1 MTKGFS
7 FKIDKELGAKT
18 LARTGVI
25 STPHGD
31 IQTPAFV
38 VVGTNATVKAMTPEM
53 VKQANGQAVL
63 ANAYHLYLRPGPEL
77 VEKAGGLAKFMHWD
91 GPTFTDS
98 GGFQVLSLGSGYKK
112 VLPMQSGEEPA
123 EEVQATAKERHAFVD
138 DDGVTFKSHLDGSEH
153 RFTPEHSIQIQN
165 KLGADIIFAFDELTS
180 LRDSYEYQVDS
191 LKRTHSWARRCI
203 REMKKLR
210 VKNPEKDYQAL
221 FGVIQG
227 AQYED
232 LRRQAGQ
239 FMGALPFDGYGIGGA
254 IEKAKLGDIVR
265 WVNEELPKDKPKHM
279 LGISEPDDIFAAIE
293 NGVDTFDCVSPTR
306 VGRNGA
312 FYTYEGRKNI
322 SGAKYRED
330 FGPLL
335 KDCGCY
341 ACQNYSRAYIQHL
354 YRAKEILALTL
365 LSLHNEH
372 FIIKLVDDIRAAIAD
387 GSFAV
392 LKREW
397 LRRYYADHA

>member
-1 MTKGFS
+1 
-7 FKIDKELGAKT
+7 
-18 LARTGVI
+18 
-25 STPHGD
+25 
-31 IQTPAFV
+31 
-38 VVGTNATVKAMTPEM
+38 
-53 VKQANGQAVL
+53 
-63 ANAYHLYLRPGPEL
+63 
-77 VEKAGGLAKFMHWD
+77 
-91 GPTFTDS
+91 
-98 GGFQVLSLGSGYKK
+98 
-112 VLPMQSGEEPA
+112 
-123 EEVQATAKERHAFVD
+123 
-138 DDGVTFKSHLDGSEH
+138 
-153 RFTPEHSIQIQN
+153 
-165 KLGADIIFAFDELTS
+165 
-180 LRDSYEYQVDS
+180 
-191 LKRTHSWARRCI
+191 
-203 REMKKLR
+203 
-210 VKNPEKDYQAL
+210 
-221 FGVIQG
+221 
-227 AQYED
+227 
-232 LRRQAGQ
+232 
-239 FMGALPFDGYGIGGA
+239 MGALPFDGYGIGGA